1 MSGGKTALLIKKIKK
16 NIVVRCQYFG
26 TWDEISVTKILVEI
40 LQILKHAFRSY
51 ISKLFQKS
59 FNKKMKKLSN
69 FLTVYSIFNK

>member
-40 LQILKHAFRSY
+40 LQIEFY
-51 ISKLFQKS
+51 
-59 FNKKMKKLSN
+59 
-69 FLTVYSIFNK
+69 Y